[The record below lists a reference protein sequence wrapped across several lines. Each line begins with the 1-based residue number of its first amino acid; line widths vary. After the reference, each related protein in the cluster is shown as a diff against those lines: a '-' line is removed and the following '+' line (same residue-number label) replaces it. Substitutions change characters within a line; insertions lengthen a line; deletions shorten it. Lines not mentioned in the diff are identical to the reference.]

1 MIERRSED
9 GRVRLVADEASLD
22 LLVAAGLL
30 ADAPV
35 EQLRGVEATGF
46 EGRGRPVRLRVS
58 GAPLIVKTLRHGG
71 LAGRLLG
78 TRFGARSGNVRR
90 LLDAM
95 ELAQR
100 LLARGV
106 ATARPAFAR
115 IRGGALPGSLR
126 LELATY
132 EIEGARDAATFLAAQ
147 RDARARR
154 AAIRACGSAVQAL
167 HEAGV
172 RHADLNLKNL
182 LVVAGR
188 EARAYVID
196 LERSTLPQ
204 PLLPRH
210 RVENLARLLRS
221 TEKLGLLGPLVTR
234 RDLVRFLVAYEPG
247 AWRELFAAVARDH
260 AARGPW
266 HRLAWRVSRLFR

>member
-9 GRVRLVADEASLD
+9 GRVRLVAEETSLD
-22 LLVAAGLL
+22 ALVAAGLL
-30 ADAPV
+30 ADVPI
-35 EQLRGVEATGF
+35 ERLRGAGPTPF
-46 EGRGRPVRLRVS
+46 QGRGRPVRLEVG

-78 TRFGARSGNVRR
+78 SRFRDERR

-95 ELAQR
+95 ALAQR
-100 LLARGV
+100 LLAHGV

-115 IRGGALPGSLR
+115 VRAGALPGSKR
-126 LELATY
+126 LELATF

-147 RDARARR
+147 PPLRARR
-154 AAIRACGSAVQAL
+154 AAIRACGAAVRAL

-182 LVVAGR
+182 LIVTGNEV
-188 EARAYVID
+188 RAYVID
-196 LERSTLPQ
+196 LERSTLPR

-221 TEKLGLLGPLVTR
+221 TEKLGLVGPVVTV
-234 RDLVRFLVAYEPG
+234 RDLFRFLAAYEPG
-247 AWRELFAAVARDH
+247 ARRELFVAVARLH
-260 AARGPW
+260 SARAPW
-266 HRLAWRVSRLFR
+266 HRLAWRLFG